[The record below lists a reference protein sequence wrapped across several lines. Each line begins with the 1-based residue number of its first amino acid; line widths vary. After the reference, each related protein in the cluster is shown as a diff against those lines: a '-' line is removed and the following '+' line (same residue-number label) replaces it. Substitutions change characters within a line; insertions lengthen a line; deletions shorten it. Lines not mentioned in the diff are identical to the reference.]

1 MESEI
6 YITEIRNTSLE
17 EILKIIQIYFPEYET
32 VIVSNCVLLRKSIF
46 VHVKVSLMITSN
58 GCKIGLDGTM
68 SPIAKYLFGG
78 YPFHYVFRGSLLEDI
93 ADCIKKELNKEK

>member
-1 MESEI
+1 MESGI

-17 EILKIIQIYFPEYET
+17 EILKIIQIHFPEYET

-68 SPIAKYLFGG
+68 SPIAKYLW